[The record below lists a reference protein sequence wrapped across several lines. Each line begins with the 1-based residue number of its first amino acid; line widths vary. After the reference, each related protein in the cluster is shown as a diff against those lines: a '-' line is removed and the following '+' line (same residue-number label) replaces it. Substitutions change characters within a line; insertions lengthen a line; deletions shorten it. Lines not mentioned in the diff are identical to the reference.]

1 MNSTN
6 QTMIEGFRLKGLS
19 DVPELQLFIFLLV
32 FLIYFISLGGN
43 LTIILLVSVDRH
55 LHTPM
60 YFFLSNLSAIDIF
73 STTTALHR
81 NLIIYVTQ
89 NRVVSTSAC
98 LTQLYMFTA
107 LATNELS
114 ILAAMS
120 YDRYVAICR
129 PLHYCTIMSRNLCA
143 LLASVSW
150 GLGFITALSILVII
164 SKFTC
169 YISKEIDHYFCDV
182 LPILDITCSDT
193 TALNLCIL
201 VLDMIISL
209 SLTITPYFFIISC
222 ILRIQSSA
230 GRHKAFYTCSS
241 HIIVVVMLYS
251 SIVLQYMV
259 TVCGSNMGFN
269 KFFSLFNTAIAPM
282 INPLIYSLKNKDV
295 KSALRRKLKLCRI
308 KC

>member
-1 MNSTN
+1 MSSTN

-32 FLIYFISLGGN
+32 FLIYFICLGGN
-43 LTIILLVSVDRH
+43 LTIVLLVSVDRH

-73 STTTALHR
+73 STTTVLHR

-114 ILAAMS
+114 ILVAMS

-150 GLGFITALSILVII
+150 GLGFILAIPTLVII

-169 YISKEIDHYFCDV
+169 YISKEIDHYFCDI
-182 LPILDITCSDT
+182 LPIQDITCSDT
-193 TALNLCIL
+193 TALDRYIL
-201 VLDMIISL
+201 VLGSMDMIISL

-222 ILRIQSSA
+222 ILRIQTSA

-259 TVCGSNMGFN
+259 TVCGSNMGSN

-282 INPLIYSLKNKDV
+282 MNPLIYSLKNKDV
-295 KSALRRKLKLCRI
+295 KSVLRRKLKLE
-308 KC
+308 